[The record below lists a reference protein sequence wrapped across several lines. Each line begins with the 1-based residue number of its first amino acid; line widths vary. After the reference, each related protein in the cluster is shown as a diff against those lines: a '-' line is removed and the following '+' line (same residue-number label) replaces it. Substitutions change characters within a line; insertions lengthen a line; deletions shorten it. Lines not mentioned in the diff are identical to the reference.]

1 MTKREKLIAS
11 LPNDVDA
18 LIVTHEKNQ
27 RYLTGFDFSDGY
39 VIVTR
44 ERSAC
49 FTDFRYIEA
58 ARATVDPEYEVI
70 MFKRGDLSE
79 LMVSFLREN
88 YVGKVGFE
96 SITLPYDSF
105 YTLSRLLPGYE
116 LKALGGIIEKL
127 RVFKSPD
134 EVEKI
139 VKAQRI
145 AEKAFDHILGYIT
158 PDVTEID
165 VALELEF
172 FMRKNGADG
181 IAFNTIAVSG
191 SASSMPHGVPRNTK
205 LENGFLT
212 MDYGATVDG
221 YCSDMT
227 RTVVIGK
234 ADSDMKKLYSTVLRA
249 QKESLDAYCAGI
261 SGYDADKI
269 ARDIINSAGYEGCF
283 GHSLGHG
290 LGMDVHE
297 SPRVAGGDILEIGHV
312 ITCEPG
318 IYIEGK
324 YGCRIEDMV
333 YISENGPI
341 NLTNCPKE
349 LTEI

>member
-11 LPNDVDA
+11 FPEDIDA
-18 LIVTHEKNQ
+18 IVVTHAKNQ

-44 ERSAC
+44 ERCAC

-58 ARATVDPEYEVI
+58 AKAQVDPEYEVI
-70 MFKRGDLSE
+70 MFSRGKLSE
-79 LMVSFLREN
+79 LMTSFLRKN
-88 YVGKVGFE
+88 HATKIGFE
-96 SITLPYDSF
+96 SATLPYDSLSM
-105 YTLSRLLPGYE
+105 LSRLLPGYK
-116 LKALGGIIEKL
+116 LVSVGGLIEKL
-127 RVFKSPD
+127 RIFKAPD

-139 VKAQRI
+139 IKAQRI

-181 IAFNTIAVSG
+181 IAFQTIAVSG
-191 SASSMPHGVPRNTK
+191 SASSMPHGVPRNVK
-205 LENGFLT
+205 LEKGFLT
-212 MDYGATVDG
+212 MDYGASVDG

-227 RTVVIGK
+227 RTIVLGK
-234 ADSDMKKLYSTVLRA
+234 ADSEMKKLYSTVLYA
-249 QKESLDAYCAGI
+249 QTQALSIYRAGI
-261 SGYDADKI
+261 FGSDADKV
-269 ARDIINSAGYEGCF
+269 ARDIISSASYEGCF

-290 LGMDVHE
+290 LGMDIHE
-297 SPRVAGGDILEIGHV
+297 APRVAGSDILAVGHV
-312 ITCEPG
+312 VTCEPG
-318 IYIEGK
+318 IYLEGK

-333 YISENGPI
+333 YISENGPV

-349 LTEI
+349 LIEI